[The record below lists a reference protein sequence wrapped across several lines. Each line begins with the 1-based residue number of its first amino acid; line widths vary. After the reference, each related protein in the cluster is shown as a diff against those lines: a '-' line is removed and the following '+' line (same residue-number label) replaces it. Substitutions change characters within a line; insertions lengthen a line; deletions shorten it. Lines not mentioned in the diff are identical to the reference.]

1 MISVQKK
8 GMDLRSL
15 LLAGSTVRVRR
26 KTVLIRSHGLLLLGP
41 DIDLDHGAR
50 KDAAV
55 ERGYRR
61 LRLLSRGVGSA
72 ALTLRDRD
80 VLAIARLL
88 QVLLECLAIEGIGH
102 VSEPDL
108 AILLEVSEAAAA
120 FLFAL
125 AAALAPPE
133 WLPNRDLPTLAA
145 LRTPAALRTAA
156 ALDTPALAV
165 TAETHGD
172 CGW

>member
-88 QVLLECLAIEGIGH
+88 HVLLECLPIEGIRH

-120 FLFAL
+120 FLLAFAL

-133 WLPNRDLPTLAA
+133 WLPNRDLPA
-145 LRTPAALRTAA
+145 LAALRTAA
-156 ALDTPALAV
+156 ALDTPTLAV
-165 TAETHGD
+165 TAESHGD